1 MTVLADAAARRELP
15 AAAALPWHV
24 DGDGIAWLAL
34 GPADESMVTLTRA
47 RIEAFAKAVRD
58 IGADTRVQALV
69 VTGPGAD
76 MFCAGA
82 DIGLIQQVASAAE
95 GEAAATEGRTAFAKL
110 RELAVPVVAAIDGP
124 CLGGGLEL
132 ALFCDA
138 RIASNAQSTRIGLPE
153 VKLGIL
159 PGFGGTANLVRL
171 VGLPRALE
179 VILQGRVLRAKQALK
194 LGIVDRVVPAERLRE
209 AARTTARALVA
220 VGRKAP
226 PRRLPLL
233 ARLMATAPARWLLA
247 RSIRKGL
254 REGQARFYPAPR
266 RALEVCMLAAH
277 APLARAFAAEAR
289 ALGELVVTPEC
300 KGLVQVFFLT
310 EASRKL
316 GKQPGPDIDRAMVVG
331 GGVMGAG
338 IAGLFASHGIRTR
351 LCDLDAGALV
361 RARGALQADL
371 DKRMRRRSLDAA
383 AARDAMD
390 HLAVSTEW
398 GSLRDTEMWLE
409 AVVEDPHVKQR
420 LMAAA
425 VERGLP
431 RDAILATNTSSLSV
445 DHVSEGVPAP
455 ERVVGIH
462 FFNPPAKMP
471 LVEVVRGTR
480 TSDRAV
486 HAACRLAVRLGKYP
500 VVVKD
505 APGFLVNR
513 CLAPY
518 LNEAATLLLEG
529 NEPAF
534 LDRTMLDFGMPMGP
548 CRLLDEIGFDV
559 AAKVSEVL
567 CAAHPGRMVASPLF
581 AAMVE
586 ARALGRKSGGG
597 ILDANGTGAGP
608 GRAVIERLRAGAA
621 PARAQAT
628 RTEVLQRLVY
638 PLVDEACRCLEEGVV
653 AGESDVDLAMVMG
666 IGFPPFHGGLFGFA
680 RREGLAR
687 IVTALDVLA
696 RDVHPRFR
704 PSDALR
710 RRALAPST

>member
-1 MTVLADAAARRELP
+1 MTVLADAARRGP
-15 AAAALPWHV
+15 ACTTELPWHV
-24 DGDGIAWLAL
+24 DDDGVAWLAL
-34 GPADESMVTLTRA
+34 GPAGESLVTLTRA
-47 RIEAFAKAVRD
+47 RIDAFAKAVRE
-58 IGADTRVQALV
+58 IGADTRVRALV
-69 VTGPGAD
+69 VTGPAPA

-95 GEAAATEGRTAFAKL
+95 GEAAAIEGRTALAKL

-132 ALFCDA
+132 ALFCDV
-138 RIASNAQSTRIGLPE
+138 RLASDGGATRIGLPE
-153 VKLGIL
+153 VRLGIL

-171 VGLPRALE
+171 VGLPRALD
-179 VILQGRVLRAKQALK
+179 VILQGRVLRPKQALK
-194 LGIVDRVVPAERLRE
+194 TGIVDRLVPAERLRE
-209 AARTTARALVA
+209 AARTTALALA
-220 VGRKAP
+220 SARRKAP
-226 PRRLPLL
+226 ARGLPLL
-233 ARLMATAPARWLLA
+233 ARLMAMAPARWLIA
-247 RSIRKGL
+247 RSIRNSLRKG
-254 REGQARFYPAPR
+254 QTRFLPAPR
-266 RALEVCMLAAH
+266 RALEICMLAAH
-277 APLARAFAAEAR
+277 APLERAFAAEAR
-289 ALGELVVTPEC
+289 ALGELIATPEC
-300 KGLVQVFFLT
+300 KGLVRVYFLT

-316 GKQPGPDIDRAMVVG
+316 GKQPGPDVGRAMVVG

-351 LCDLDAGALV
+351 LCDLDGGALV
-361 RARGALQADL
+361 RAQIALRADL
-371 DKRMRRRSLDAA
+371 DKRVARRSLDAA
-383 AARDAMD
+383 AARDALD

-398 GSLRDTEMWLE
+398 GSLRQTQLWLE

-445 DHVSEGVPAP
+445 DHVSEGVTAP

-486 HAACRLAVRLGKYP
+486 QAACRLAVSLGKYP

-529 NEPAF
+529 SEPAF

-567 CAAHPGRMVASPLF
+567 CAAHPDRMVASPLF

-597 ILDANGTGAGP
+597 ILGAAGTGPGP
-608 GRAVIERLRAGAA
+608 GRTVIARLREASASQRA
-621 PARAQAT
+621 PAT

-638 PLVDEACRCLEEGVV
+638 PLVDEACRCLDEGIV
-653 AGESDVDLAMVMG
+653 ASEAEVDLAMVMG
-666 IGFPPFHGGLFGFA
+666 TGFPPFHGGLFGFA
-680 RREGLAR
+680 RSEGLAR
-687 IVTALDVLA
+687 IVTTLDVLA

-710 RRALAPST
+710 RRALAPAT